1 MGNMWREMRFFF
13 RTPFVRYSGILCAVF
28 IVGQI
33 MILAFGIKP
42 KPEPIFLHYTTYLGV
57 DFVGAWYLVYGIPL
71 GSLIVSALNFGLAF
85 VLARTDKVLSYL
97 LPSWT
102 LVLLVLLTIQ
112 SVLLTRLN
120 A

>member
-1 MGNMWREMRFFF
+1 MLRSLRFFF
-13 RTPFVRYSGILCAVF
+13 KDPFVRYAGIVCACFV
-28 IVGQI
+28 VGQVV
-33 MILAFGIKP
+33 ILALGIKQ
-42 KPEPIFLHYTTYLGV
+42 KAEPMSLHYTTYLGV

-71 GSLIVSALNFGLAF
+71 GSLIISALNFGLAF
-85 VLARTDKVLSYL
+85 VLVRTDKVLSYL

-102 LVLLVLLTIQ
+102 LFLLALLTIQ

>member
-1 MGNMWREMRFFF
+1 MWREIRFFF
-13 RTPFVRYSGILCAVF
+13 KDPFVRYAGILCAVF

-33 MILAFGIKP
+33 LILAFGIKP
-42 KPEPIFLHYTTYLGV
+42 KAEPIFLHYTTYLGV

-71 GSLIVSALNFGLAF
+71 GSLILSILNFGFAF
-85 VLARTDKVLSYL
+85 ALVRIDKVLSYL

-102 LVLLVLLTIQ
+102 LFLLLLLTIE
-112 SVLLTRLN
+112 SFLLTRLN